1 MTLTSFSVTLIRD
14 LGTLIGDLGTL
25 IRNLGALIQDLVTV
39 IHNIG
44 ALISD
49 LGTLICDLG
58 ALIRDVRNLIRD
70 LNTLA
75 KAPGAGADNTLLG
88 SAIHWYRGGLLYT
101 YLRQRR
107 KVIKKRRKKNSRN
120 SPSPDQDSWPRRRT
134 SSGVSDVTILP
145 ENSVVVIIQG
155 Q

>member
-25 IRNLGALIQDLVTV
+25 IRNLGALIHDLVTV
-39 IHNIG
+39 IHNLG

-101 YLRQRR
+101 YLRQRW
-107 KVIKKRRKKNSRN
+107 KIIKKRRKKTAGTHLRLTRTAGLGEEPAAGSVT
-120 SPSPDQDSWPRRRT
+120 SPYCLKIVW
-134 SSGVSDVTILP
+134 
-145 ENSVVVIIQG
+145 
-155 Q
+155 